1 MKNIFLLL
9 LTTFIFTSCQRSESK
24 EYRLNKF
31 KNLLQNSEQ
40 VNLFAEGR
48 LDELNQIFI
57 KELSK
62 NEKLKK
68 QYEQLKEIEGIDHFS
83 ELQFLIFFRDNFYLK
98 LNPQKKE

>member
-9 LTTFIFTSCQRSESK
+9 LVTFIFTSCQRTESK
-24 EYRLNKF
+24 EYRLSKF

-40 VNLFAEGR
+40 INLFEEGR

-57 KELSK
+57 EELNK
-62 NEKLKK
+62 NKKLKK
-68 QYEQLKEIEGIDHFS
+68 QYEQLKETEGIDYFS

-98 LNPQKKE
+98 IKNPKKK